1 MNNDPEKKHLISK
14 KRPWLALLLLTASLQ
29 PLQAQFFEAGMET
42 AFGPAYT
49 TFRGDLA
56 QMVGFSEI
64 EITEQDVDEAFEKFD
79 LSAPRW
85 LRELFPGLRIE
96 VDEEV
101 NRRLSRSVS
110 SVRFF
115 ARMKWVGVSLVISD
129 PRLAERAESKKPK
142 NQWKALRLS
151 LAGDADAL
159 AEHLAIVAAADA
171 TQVKPFFSKRYDL
184 EAYVHLKKLFLGEE
198 ALLEWGGKRNAFLDA
213 ELVSGVRFA
222 ADPSPVVDL
231 GNVLFIQEKLDDLME
246 GGILGP
252 VESTTDAIAEA
263 LQNIVF
269 GKFRDPRVVPST
281 GWFVRPELIAN
292 LGGSFSVVGG
302 GELSVHKNV
311 SIKGTAPMFSAYGFV
326 GVRWKV
332 WGEK

>member
-1 MNNDPEKKHLISK
+1 MNKF
-14 KRPWLALLLLTASLQ
+14 LLSIFLLVIGGIQAR
-29 PLQAQFFEAGMET
+29 AQFFEAGMET
-42 AFGPAYT
+42 VYGLSYT

-64 EITEQDVDEAFEKFD
+64 EITEADVDEAFEKFD

-85 LRELFPGLRIE
+85 LRALFPGLRIE

-101 NRRLSRSVS
+101 KRQLSRGTA

-115 ARMKWVGVSLVISD
+115 ARMKWIGASLSISD
-129 PRLAERAESKKPK
+129 PRLAERQESKKMK
-142 NQWKALRLS
+142 NQLKALRLS
-151 LAGDADAL
+151 VAGDSEAL
-159 AEHLAIVAAADA
+159 AEHLALVAAADA
-171 TQVKPFFSKRYDL
+171 TQIKPFFSKRYDL
-184 EAYVHLKKLFLGEE
+184 EAYVHLKKLLLGDDP
-198 ALLEWGGKRNAFLDA
+198 LLEWGGKRNASLDA
-213 ELVSGVRFA
+213 ELVSGLRFA

-246 GGILGP
+246 GGILQP

-269 GKFRDPRVVPST
+269 GRFRDPRIVPST
-281 GWFVRPELIAN
+281 GWFVRPEIIAD
-292 LGGSFSVVGG
+292 LGGSFGIVAG
-302 GELSVHKNV
+302 GELSVHQHV

-326 GVRWKV
+326 GLRWQV
-332 WGEK
+332 WGK